1 MPEPVFL
8 AVELVT
14 LPNVVTVRMKKVAVS
29 CHWGDSAT
37 GMAVTLMTFHPS
49 YSNQ

>member
-14 LPNVVTVRMKKVAVS
+14 LPNVVTVLMKRAAVS
-29 CHWGDSAT
+29 HQWCDSAT
-37 GMAVTLMTFHPS
+37 GMAVALMTLHPT
-49 YSNQ
+49 YSSQ